1 VHAGEK
7 IRKMTRTSNELSA
20 ELGREPTDEEIAQ
33 RLSWEVEQVREAK
46 EAIPH
51 PTTSLNGPLVL
62 HSSKTVNK
70 GTPPMPSSGLL
81 RSAPHPRL
89 RSAVELQGCNLR
101 CSLDLFSVGKGLA
114 R

>member
-1 VHAGEK
+1 MCGELEVGMAKSGTVGGDDAGPAPAGDGIIGVMFQPGTGRSME
-7 IRKMTRTSNELSA
+7 IEYGLA
-20 ELGREPTDEEIAQ
+20 VWIAVLG
-33 RLSWEVEQVREAK
+33 V
-46 EAIPH
+46 
-51 PTTSLNGPLVL
+51 VL

-70 GTPPMPSSGLL
+70 GTPPMPSVLL